1 MLTCGLPFRLF
12 IQAAL
17 EQRIGVLVHLGLP
30 KILNE
35 AMSVVA
41 ADQFLP
47 GHQKLFFSE
56 FLKDTCSLNGA
67 QPNCGL
73 AKASLAPCCPAT
85 DQQHDGDDQGNVD
98 VDKAM
103 LVVDYTHPQAI
114 LHRLQPRAYLL
125 QDLCKGPP
133 LFSK

>member
-1 MLTCGLPFRLF
+1 MLTCDLPFRLF

-17 EQRIGVLVHLGLP
+17 EQRIGVLVRLGLP
-30 KILNE
+30 KIVNE

-47 GHQKLFFSE
+47 GHQRLFFSE

-67 QPNCGL
+67 NQIV
-73 AKASLAPCCPAT
+73 ASQKPRWQHAVLPL
-85 DQQHDGDDQGNVD
+85 DQKHDGDDQGNVD

-103 LVVDYTHPQAI
+103 LVGNCTHPQAI
-114 LHRLQPRAYLL
+114 LHRLQPRAYFL

-133 LFSK
+133 LLSE